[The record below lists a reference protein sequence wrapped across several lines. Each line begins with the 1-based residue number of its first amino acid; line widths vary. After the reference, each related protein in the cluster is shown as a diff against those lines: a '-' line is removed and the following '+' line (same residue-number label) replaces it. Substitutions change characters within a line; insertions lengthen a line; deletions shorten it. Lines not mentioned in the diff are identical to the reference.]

1 MSGCIVKLVSRS
13 MRVSH
18 SLGRWEFQCSNTNWR
33 WKTPIS
39 LKMCTDFTV
48 IIAIQGTDFTG
59 IIAIQG
65 TNELKNAIP
74 LAWLLSAS
82 RLQTRGFYRTVLPFF
97 LLWVKFL
104 FSAGLEP
111 GTSHKPFPTLYH
123 LSQASRASRTGLS
136 SVLSL
141 LLE

>member
-13 MRVSH
+13 MRVNH

-59 IIAIQG
+59 IIAIQR

-82 RLQTRGFYRTVLPFF
+82 RLQTRGFYRTGLPFF
-97 LLWVKFL
+97 
-104 FSAGLEP
+104 
-111 GTSHKPFPTLYH
+111 PFV
-123 LSQASRASRTGLS
+123 GKIF
-136 SVLSL
+136 VLSGTWTWNIPQTL
-141 LLE
+141 PHPLPLKPSLKG